1 MESEKECDEEEGMD
15 DRAAAGRS
23 FEERGTVGILRK
35 KAAPRSQESSISSA
49 IKQSSSRHKGASA
62 LSRG

>member
-23 FEERGTVGILRK
+23 FEERGTVGIL
-35 KAAPRSQESSISSA
+35 
-49 IKQSSSRHKGASA
+49 
-62 LSRG
+62 